1 MFFSSIKLAKANVT
15 ASLAG
20 GLTTDLVLAR
30 KNLWLSLAVALT
42 GLLTPILLSLVI
54 LHLAF
59 GFTLLQA
66 FAAGA
71 ALSTTSLGTT
81 FTVISQA
88 GFGDTRLGAVLTS
101 AAITDDVVGLVL
113 LQVIVSLGQAR
124 SSAASVSSN
133 QPAAIGWAIGRPL
146 LASLAMLG
154 VSFVLMKVVI
164 VPGYRWLSR
173 HLEAKILG
181 HWHTYNVSCTLQPT
195 WRFMGSD

>member
-1 MFFSSIKLAKANVT
+1 MPSHP
-15 ASLAG
+15 G
-20 GLTTDLVLAR
+20 GLTTDLELAK

-59 GFTLLQA
+59 DFTLLQA

-113 LQVIVSLGQAR
+113 LQVIVSLGLAR
-124 SSAASVSSN
+124 SATNVSSS
-133 QPAAIGWAIGRPL
+133 QSAAIGWAIGRPL

-154 VSFVLMKVVI
+154 ASFVLMKVVM
-164 VPGYRWLSR
+164 VPMYHWLSGTF
-173 HLEAKILG
+173 EAKIRN
-181 HWHTYNVSCTLQPT
+181 HWHTYNVSFGFAST
-195 WRFMGSD
+195 WHFTRAT